1 MIFYFSAT
9 GNSRY
14 VAERIAAATGD
25 ETISIPD
32 CCKSDRFSFDETDK
46 TVGIVCPPTHGG
58 CPASCRNFWKS

>member
-32 CCKSDRFSFDETDK
+32 CCKSDRFSFCLLYTSSE
-46 TVGIVCPPTHGG
+46 PT
-58 CPASCRNFWKS
+58 RR

>member
-32 CCKSDRFSFDETDK
+32 CCKSDRFSFDETD
-46 TVGIVCPPTHGG
+46 
-58 CPASCRNFWKS
+58 